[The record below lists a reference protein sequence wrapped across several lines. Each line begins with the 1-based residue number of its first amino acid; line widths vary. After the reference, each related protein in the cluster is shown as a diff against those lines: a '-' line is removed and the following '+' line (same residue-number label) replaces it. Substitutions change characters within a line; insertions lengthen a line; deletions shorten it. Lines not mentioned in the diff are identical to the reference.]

1 MTLTVRA
8 VVDLDFPAR
17 DPHLLTASGEV
28 RGRCAW
34 PDEMVPAMLAS
45 LVGNAKFCNAHGG
58 GMGDVGQD
66 ALQSVVLLWGKQE
79 VVVEDV
85 A

>member
-1 MTLTVRA
+1 MTVRA

-34 PDEMVPAMLAS
+34 PDEMVPAMLAG
-45 LVGNAKFCNAHGG
+45 LVGNAKFCNAH
-58 GMGDVGQD
+58 GDVGQD

>member
-1 MTLTVRA
+1 MALTVGA

-17 DPHLLTASGEV
+17 DAHLLTAGGEV

-34 PDEMVPAMLAS
+34 PDEMVPAMLAG
-45 LVGNAKFCNAHGG
+45 LVGNAEFCNAHDG

-66 ALQSVVLLWGKQE
+66 ALQSVVRLWGRQD
-79 VVVEDV
+79 VVVEGV

>member
-1 MTLTVRA
+1 VALTVRA
-8 VVDLDFPAR
+8 VVNLDFPAR

-34 PDEMVPAMLAS
+34 PDEMVPAMLAG
-45 LVGNAKFCNAHGG
+45 LVGNAEFCNAHDGG
-58 GMGDVGQD
+58 KGDVGQD
-66 ALQSVVLLWGKQE
+66 ALQSVVLLWGEQD

>member
-1 MTLTVRA
+1 
-8 VVDLDFPAR
+8 
-17 DPHLLTASGEV
+17 
-28 RGRCAW
+28 
-34 PDEMVPAMLAS
+34 MLAS

>member
-1 MTLTVRA
+1 MTVRA

-28 RGRCAW
+28 RRRCAW

>member
-1 MTLTVRA
+1 LTVRA

-28 RGRCAW
+28 RGRCTW
-34 PDEMVPAMLAS
+34 PDEMVPAMLAG
-45 LVGNAKFCNAHGG
+45 LVGNAKLCNAHGG